1 MKPRGTTLVELLVVM
16 SVWAFIMVAVLGFY
30 IYGTKV
36 NRRYDQMSQE
46 LRAVQQVAD
55 KFNTVLHH
63 ANLLEVIQ
71 FPPTIKFVREEEVF
85 PSLPGCL
92 LPNLK
97 AQTEF
102 IAIAPDTKRAG
113 SLVDPATCKDNAI
126 YLGTVGQKGQV
137 LMQLPHG
144 LIAEA
149 RVLKKSGL
157 LLMLSFNNPSRSQPQ
172 PAPLPNGRTVEL
184 EALEG
189 NHWQPL
195 NHYFQYRGLTAST
208 VYTGLDEP

>member
-1 MKPRGTTLVELLVVM
+1 MRNRGTTLAELLVVM

-55 KFNTVLHH
+55 KFNTVLRH
-63 ANLLEVIQ
+63 AILLEVIQ
-71 FPPTIKFVREEEVF
+71 FPPTVKFIREEEVF

-92 LPNLK
+92 LPNIR

-102 IAIAPDTKRAG
+102 IGIGPDIKRVGAQA
-113 SLVDPATCKDNAI
+113 DPGTCKDNAI
-126 YLGTVGQKGQV
+126 YLGTLGQKGQI

-149 RVLKKSGL
+149 RILKSGP

-172 PAPLPNGRTVEL
+172 TVPAPTGQSVPL
-184 EALEG
+184 EALEST
-189 NHWQPL
+189 HWQPV
-195 NHYFQYRGLTAST
+195 NHYFQYRGLTGAT
-208 VYTGLDEP
+208 IYTGLD

>member
-1 MKPRGTTLVELLVVM
+1 MSKRGTTLVELLVVM
-16 SVWAFIMVAVLGFY
+16 AVWSFILVAVLSFY

-55 KFNTVLHH
+55 KFNQVLSH
-63 ANLLEVIQ
+63 AVLLEVIQ
-71 FPPTIKFVREEEVF
+71 FPPSVIFTREEEVF
-85 PSLPGCL
+85 PALPGCL
-92 LPNLK
+92 LPNIK

-102 IAIAPDTKRAG
+102 IGIAPDTKRVG
-113 SLVDPATCKDNAI
+113 STADPATCKDNAI
-126 YLGTVGQKGQV
+126 YLGTLGQKGQV

-149 RVLKKSGL
+149 RILKGGP

-172 PAPLPNGRTVEL
+172 TVPAPGPSGHVEST
-184 EALEG
+184 ESG
-189 NHWQPL
+189 NWAPL
-195 NHYFQYRGLTAST
+195 NHYFQYRGLTSATRYS
-208 VYTGLDEP
+208 GME